1 MTQQSIDDIYI
12 DWLGN
17 QISVGDWVLYS
28 SKSTNT
34 GMNLGK
40 VEYVGPSKN
49 PASRRKIIQVRVFQQ
64 SGVCRWSEGKLIT
77 LSSGDGAYKST
88 TKYFGVI
95 PGTQSMAWTA

>member
-1 MTQQSIDDIYI
+1 MTQQTIDNVYV

-49 PASRRKIIQVRVFQQ
+49 PSSKRRITQIRVFQQ
-64 SGVCRWSEGKLIT
+64 SSGGWSEGKLIT

-88 TKYFGVI
+88 TKYFGLI
-95 PGTQSMAWTA
+95 PDTQNLAWTN